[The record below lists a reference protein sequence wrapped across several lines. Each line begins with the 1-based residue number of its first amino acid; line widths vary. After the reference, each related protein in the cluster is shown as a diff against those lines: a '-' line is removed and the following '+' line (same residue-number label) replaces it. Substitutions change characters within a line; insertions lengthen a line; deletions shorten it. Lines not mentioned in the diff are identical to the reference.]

1 LRRSSGKPI
10 YVLDPFACRRRYAV
24 FHSRLLQEGRT
35 RAWPADGVLEP
46 ATLWRRRIEHLHANC
61 ELERS
66 TLWTATDELSD
77 TERAAA
83 RVAEL
88 LRERGVL
95 V

>member
-1 LRRSSGKPI
+1 M
-10 YVLDPFACRRRYAV
+10 LDPSACRRRYAV

-46 ATLWRRRIEHLHANC
+46 ATLWRRRSDHLHANGV
-61 ELERS
+61 LEHS
-66 TLWTATDELSD
+66 TLWTDTDELSD

-83 RVAEL
+83 RVTEL

>member
-1 LRRSSGKPI
+1 M
-10 YVLDPFACRRRYAV
+10 LDPSDCRRRYAV

-35 RAWPADGVLEP
+35 RPWPADGVLEP
-46 ATLWRRRIEHLHANC
+46 ATLWRRRSEHANGV
-61 ELERS
+61 LERS
-66 TLWTATDELSD
+66 TLWTDTDELSD

-83 RVAEL
+83 RVTEL

>member
-1 LRRSSGKPI
+1 
-10 YVLDPFACRRRYAV
+10 
-24 FHSRLLQEGRT
+24 
-35 RAWPADGVLEP
+35 VLEP
-46 ATLWRRRIEHLHANC
+46 ATLWRRSSEHSHANGD
-61 ELERS
+61 LERS